1 MSSLSLFEGNCNG
14 CPLQG
19 KDSFIGKDGLY
30 NLFQAAYKQ
39 YVAEVI
45 SSGKLYQRYAEDF
58 LNGHTHSVCQCF
70 HGKNEY
76 GKNLGVIR
84 GILLNYKE
92 TVEKQWNKGLFDKEH
107 FMAVKHLY
115 DTDVFLPLDI
125 SRPAVRGNYGI
136 QTTFE
141 CYLTMEQMDLIAECA
156 NEAHLFYGRVTKED
170 MYALLHCKAGFHLY
184 ASRINRIAKLFDCL
198 NYHKLV
204 CRKWQAV
211 LSSNKL
217 ILSAK
222 TGKPVSSSSFSSALT
237 KLNKR
242 EEPVIEYIGVMVK
255 RVKEM
260 SATDE
265 RENK

>member
-1 MSSLSLFEGNCNG
+1 M
-14 CPLQG
+14 CP
-19 KDSFIGKDGLY
+19 
-30 NLFQAAYKQ
+30 
-39 YVAEVI
+39 
-45 SSGKLYQRYAEDF
+45 
-58 LNGHTHSVCQCF
+58 CF
-70 HGKNEY
+70 RGKNEY
-76 GKNLGVIR
+76 RKNLGIIK
-84 GILLNYKE
+84 GILELYAAKVSE
-92 TVEKQWNKGLFDKEH
+92 EWNKEYFSKED
-107 FMAVKHLY
+107 FIAIKRLY
-115 DTDVFLPLDI
+115 DTTEKIPSNIYPKTF
-125 SRPAVRGNYGI
+125 SSNGI
-136 QTTFE
+136 AQITFE
-141 CYLTMEQMDLIAECA
+141 CYLTMEQMVLIAECA

-184 ASRINRIAKLFDCL
+184 ASRINRIAKLFDFL

-222 TGKPVSSSSFSSALT
+222 TGKPVSSSSFSSALA

>member
-1 MSSLSLFEGNCNG
+1 M
-14 CPLQG
+14 CP
-19 KDSFIGKDGLY
+19 
-30 NLFQAAYKQ
+30 
-39 YVAEVI
+39 
-45 SSGKLYQRYAEDF
+45 
-58 LNGHTHSVCQCF
+58 CF
-70 HGKNEY
+70 RGKNEHR
-76 GKNLGVIR
+76 KNLGIIK
-84 GILLNYKE
+84 GILELYAAKVSE
-92 TVEKQWNKGLFDKEH
+92 EWNKEYFSKED
-107 FMAVKHLY
+107 FIAIKRLY
-115 DTDVFLPLDI
+115 DTTEKIPSNTYPKTF
-125 SRPAVRGNYGI
+125 SSNGI
-136 QTTFE
+136 AQITFE
-141 CYLTMEQMDLIAECA
+141 CYLTMEQMDLITECA

-222 TGKPVSSSSFSSALT
+222 TGKPVSSSSFSSALA

>member
-1 MSSLSLFEGNCNG
+1 M
-14 CPLQG
+14 
-19 KDSFIGKDGLY
+19 GKDGLY
-30 NLFQAAYKQ
+30 NLAYAAYQ
-39 YVAEVI
+39 EYRNEVI
-45 SSGKLYQRYAEDF
+45 EKGTLYRRYVENF
-58 LNGHTHSVCQCF
+58 LNGHTYSMCPCF
-70 HGKNEY
+70 RGKNEY
-76 GKNLGVIR
+76 RKNLGIIK
-84 GILLNYKE
+84 GILELCATKVREEWNNEYFSKE
-92 TVEKQWNKGLFDKEH
+92 DFIAIKR
-107 FMAVKHLY
+107 LY
-115 DTDVFLPLDI
+115 DTTEKIPSNTYPKTF
-125 SRPAVRGNYGI
+125 SSNGI
-136 QTTFE
+136 AQITFE
-141 CYLTMEQMDLIAECA
+141 CYLTIEQMDLIAECA

-170 MYALLHCKAGFHLY
+170 MYALLHCKAGFQLY
-184 ASRINRIAKLFDCL
+184 ANRINRIAKLFDCL